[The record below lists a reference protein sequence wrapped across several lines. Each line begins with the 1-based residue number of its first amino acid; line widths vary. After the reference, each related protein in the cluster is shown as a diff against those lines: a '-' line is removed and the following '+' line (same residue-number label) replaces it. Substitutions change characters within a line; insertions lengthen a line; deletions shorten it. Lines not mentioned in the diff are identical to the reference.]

1 MKKMAAAKKKSG
13 FFNKKVKDGIFIG
26 CVLAFPILH
35 FLVFYIGVN
44 FNSILLAFQKYDQ
57 IQGKYEMWG
66 LNNFKAFIN
75 DLIYE
80 PLMMIS
86 LQNSLTLYF
95 VGLLIGTP
103 LTILI
108 SFCVFKKIPFE
119 GVFRVVLFLPSII
132 SSIVFVLIFKYFID
146 YGYSEIMGW
155 LKISDFPRLLSD
167 PKYAFGTIIF
177 YGLWTGFGSGVI
189 LYSNAMTRIP
199 ISLMEYGK
207 LEGLNAMQ
215 ELFLVVIPMIF
226 PTLTTFLVTGVTGI
240 FIGSGAVF
248 SFFRDEAPAH
258 LYSFGYYL
266 FVKVIGSNSS
276 LADYPYA
283 AAAGLIFTAIAAP
296 LTFLVKWL
304 LEKFGPSAEY

>member
-1 MKKMAAAKKKSG
+1 M
-13 FFNKKVKDGIFIG
+13 
-26 CVLAFPILH
+26 
-35 FLVFYIGVN
+35 VFYIGVN

-86 LQNSLTLYF
+86 LKNSLTLYF

-108 SFCVFKKIPFE
+108 SFAYSRKYLRRRIPRGSIFAVDYFFHSICADIQILYRLR
-119 GVFRVVLFLPSII
+119 VFRNH
-132 SSIVFVLIFKYFID
+132 
-146 YGYSEIMGW
+146 GW

-167 PKYAFGTIIF
+167 PKYASVRLFLRIMDRIRLGRNF
-177 YGLWTGFGSGVI
+177 VFHV
-189 LYSNAMTRIP
+189 MTRIP

-226 PTLTTFLVTGVTGI
+226 PTLTTF
-240 FIGSGAVF
+240 
-248 SFFRDEAPAH
+248 
-258 LYSFGYYL
+258 
-266 FVKVIGSNSS
+266 
-276 LADYPYA
+276 
-283 AAAGLIFTAIAAP
+283 
-296 LTFLVKWL
+296 W
-304 LEKFGPSAEY
+304 